1 MTYLLINDYL
11 TKFPTSNIEK
21 AREFLRNVYFC
32 FIDCAITL
40 KLNIQKIKI
49 MASSPIISWQID
61 GETKGTKDVKVL
73 VPQSCLTL
81 CDLMNCSPPGS
92 SIHGILQAR
101 ILAWVAIRFSRGSSW
116 PRDQTQVSC
125 IACRFFTIEPP
136 GKPDVGSYR
145 YIVN

>member
-21 AREFLRNVYFC
+21 AREFQRNVYFC

-101 ILAWVAIRFSRGSSW
+101 IRSGLPSPSPRIFPTQRSNPGLLHCILYHLSRQGS
-116 PRDQTQVSC
+116 P
-125 IACRFFTIEPP
+125 
-136 GKPDVGSYR
+136 K
-145 YIVN
+145 